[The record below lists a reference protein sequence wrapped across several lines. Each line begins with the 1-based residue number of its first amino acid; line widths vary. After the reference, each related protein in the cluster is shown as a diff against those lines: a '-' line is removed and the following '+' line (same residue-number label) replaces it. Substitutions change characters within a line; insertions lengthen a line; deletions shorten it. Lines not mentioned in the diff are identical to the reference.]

1 MDTATINAAATKSS
15 TLDVAALDTAA
26 PDTAV
31 AWPYKYGLFGVQVSA
46 ATCDE
51 ACESILRAARR
62 RLPAVVSAFSVHAL
76 VEAATKLDLQNH
88 ANRFAVITPDGQPV
102 RWALNWLHGTR
113 LRHNVRGSELMWRLC
128 ERASELGVSIYLY
141 GSSPATL
148 AALRANLQRAL
159 PALEIA
165 GAESPPF
172 RSLSVEEDA
181 AMVRRVNDSGAGL
194 MFLGLGCPKQDYFAA
209 EHVDRIRAV
218 QLCVGAAFD
227 FHAGTKATAPEWMQR
242 CGLEWLF
249 RLYQEPGR
257 LWKRYLVTN
266 SVFIAKLL
274 TQLFRQHLLPGHTGA
289 AESFASGDLQRD
301 LTAGLRLDV
310 TADTPR
316 NHAPLSSTVEKKSL
330 S

>member
-1 MDTATINAAATKSS
+1 M
-15 TLDVAALDTAA
+15 
-26 PDTAV
+26 
-31 AWPYKYGLFGVQVSA
+31 
-46 ATCDE
+46 
-51 ACESILRAARR
+51 
-62 RLPAVVSAFSVHAL
+62 SAFSVHAL
-76 VEAATKLDLQNH
+76 VEAVTTAELKVE

-102 RWALNWLHGTR
+102 RWALNWLHGTG

-128 ERASELGVSIYLY
+128 DGAAEQGISIYLY
-141 GSSPATL
+141 GSSPTTL
-148 AALRANLQRAL
+148 AALQANLLRAF

-172 RSLSVEEDA
+172 RLLSAEEDA
-181 AMVRRVNDSGAGL
+181 EMVRRVNASGAGL

-209 EHVDRIRAV
+209 EHVDRIRAI

-242 CGLEWLF
+242 RGLEWLF

-266 SVFIAKLL
+266 SIFIGKLL
-274 TQLFRQHLLPGHTGA
+274 RQLIHKRVLGQRGGA
-289 AESFASGDLQRD
+289 ETEPLIRGDLRID
-301 LTAGLRLDV
+301 SPAGD
-310 TADTPR
+310 
-316 NHAPLSSTVEKKSL
+316 LSSAATAMTGLEKSVH